1 MKKEINWINMNDM
14 SGFLLYQTYFSWKR
28 KIESALLP
36 HELTHV
42 QFILLMSLGYM
53 MRDGID
59 VTQNDLSKFTCFDVT
74 MTSQVLRVLEKR
86 GFIKRSQKEG
96 DERSKF
102 PKLTKEGVSKIKT
115 ASADLMAA
123 EKYFFEGLKGHK
135 QEFDAF
141 LLSILKHQEVV
152 A

>member
-1 MKKEINWINMNDM
+1 MKKDSNWINMTDI

-28 KIESALLP
+28 KIESTLSP

-42 QFILLMSLGYM
+42 QFILLMSLGFM
-53 MRDGID
+53 MRDGSE

-74 MTSQVLRVLEKR
+74 MTSQVLRLLEKR
-86 GFIKRSQKEG
+86 GFIKRSQKIG

-102 PKLTKEGVSKIKT
+102 PKLTKEGINKIKT
-115 ASADLMAA
+115 SSADLMEA
-123 EKYFFEGLKGHK
+123 EKCFFEGLKGQK

-141 LLSILKHQEVV
+141 LLSILKHQFV
-152 A
+152 AA